1 MCSIFTHIHAHA
13 WSACAVMI
21 DHTSP
26 CMVGHSQEVLKYHI
40 YKKSFLFISAIG
52 SHLSALGE
60 VIQTAFGVASMHHR
74 VRSSE
79 PSPWPHSFSSPL
91 YLEKIEIRQGQIPK
105 GPIQYTQKLSPSQE
119 QQSSEWPHLPVLHSV
134 RFDQDI
140 F

>member
-1 MCSIFTHIHAHA
+1 MVTIAMCSIFTHIHAHA

-21 DHTSP
+21 DHTLP

-79 PSPWPHSFSSPL
+79 PSPWPRNFSSL
-91 YLEKIEIRQGQIPK
+91 YIWRRSKSNQARPNPQRTNSIHSK
-105 GPIQYTQKLSPSQE
+105 T
-119 QQSSEWPHLPVLHSV
+119 QSSKSSITNMLK
-134 RFDQDI
+134 
-140 F
+140 